1 MFQITAKRDFL
12 EMMAIYL
19 SQGDTDLSI
28 ATLSIIRGLIDL
40 GEDFKDE
47 NEINVA
53 LRLIMTMQELMGE
66 VRKALS
72 HENSSISESADSILN
87 FVDRS

>member
-1 MFQITAKRDFL
+1 VFQITAKRDFL

-19 SQGDTDLSI
+19 SLGDTDLSI
-28 ATLSIIRGLIDL
+28 ATLSIIRGLIEL

-47 NEINVA
+47 NEINVVV
-53 LRLIMTMQELMGE
+53 RMITTMQELMGE

-72 HENSSISESADSILN
+72 QENSSISESADSILN